1 MHSLFDQRNFNITIK
16 DVIDIRKN
24 PEIIQDIHSSH
35 NAINELWLMI
45 NMHPMVHNKQISS
58 EDIVITSTLSMSH
71 EDTLIL
77 VSLTTAY
84 FEYHF
89 ADCLIITIN
98 SD

>member
-24 PEIIQDIHSSH
+24 PEIIQEIHSSH

-58 EDIVITSTLSMSH
+58 EDIVITSTLSMSY
-71 EDTLIL
+71 EKMLIL
-77 VSLTTAY
+77 VSATTAY
-84 FEYHF
+84 FEYHLI
-89 ADCLIITIN
+89 DRLIITIN